1 MLKNALKKLLKYH
14 KWDMIL
20 CMALVTV
27 AVFLLII
34 FNKSRKDGTYV
45 RIEQNGKV
53 VAEYS
58 LSEDG
63 EYELTSFYGSNTLVI
78 ENGTA
83 YVKESTCRDHI
94 CEKMG
99 PVSKNGEM
107 IICIPNKLFI
117 KIVSGREAEYDA
129 VS

>member
-1 MLKNALKKLLKYH
+1 
-14 KWDMIL
+14 
-20 CMALVTV
+20 MALVTATV
-27 AVFLLII
+27 LLLIV

-45 RIEQNGKV
+45 SIEQNGKII
-53 VAEYS
+53 AEYP

-63 EYELTSFYGSNTLVI
+63 EYEFTSFYGSNTLVI

-99 PVSKNGEM
+99 PVSKSGEM
-107 IICIPNKLFI
+107 IICIPNELFI